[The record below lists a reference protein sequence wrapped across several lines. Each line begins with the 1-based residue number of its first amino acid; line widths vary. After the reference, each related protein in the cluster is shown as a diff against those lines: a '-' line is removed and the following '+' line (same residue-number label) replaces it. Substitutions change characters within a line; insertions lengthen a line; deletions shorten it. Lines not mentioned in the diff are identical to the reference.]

1 MDSMTIILVG
11 YFIIGFLIFS
21 GFVVYWKTKGIT
33 YENLIKPET
42 YKGDIDVDYLDLSII
57 LFASISWIF
66 SIPIF
71 LVWFLI
77 SYIMKRTLG
86 EK

>member
-1 MDSMTIILVG
+1 MTIILVG

>member
-1 MDSMTIILVG
+1 MLLDMVCTEE
-11 YFIIGFLIFS
+11 
-21 GFVVYWKTKGIT
+21 KGIT